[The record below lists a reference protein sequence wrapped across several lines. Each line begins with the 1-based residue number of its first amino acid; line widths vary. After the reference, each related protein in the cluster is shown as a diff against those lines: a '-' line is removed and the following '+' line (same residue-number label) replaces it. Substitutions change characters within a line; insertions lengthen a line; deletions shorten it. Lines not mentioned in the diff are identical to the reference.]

1 MEAACRPAHEGG
13 TVTTCKRYV
22 CLAGLAAAVSSCGS
36 SPASPTS
43 TNARSAPSS
52 VPATQ
57 FSLQILSG
65 STHQPLPGA
74 HVVIGGQEYT
84 TDQNGS
90 VTPIRINEEIDI
102 QAAGYLPR
110 ASRIVT
116 ERQGVTL
123 WPVANDAEA
132 EAVHRMVFGRRNAA
146 DLLYPFDPSEFYV
159 TIPSASDEVRR
170 AWQAAAADF
179 GSVFQLNYVM
189 ESQFQ
194 YDTNEIEI
202 LFGADQKC
210 TPSPTLGFCKIPSAY
225 MVFAVPDDRATDP
238 TTIRRVLA
246 SLFLGPNPFPGLLNP
261 DAPGDTLSPFEMQT
275 IRMILQR
282 PGLTRWPDDDRP

>member
-13 TVTTCKRYV
+13 TVTTCQRYV

-43 TNARSAPSS
+43 TDPRSPPSS
-52 VPATQ
+52 VPATR
-57 FSLQILSG
+57 FSVQILSG
-65 STHQPLPGA
+65 STHQPVPGA
-74 HVVIGGQEYT
+74 HVVVGRQEYT

-90 VTPIRINEEIDI
+90 VTPIGSSADIDI
-102 QAAGYLPR
+102 QAPGYLPR
-110 ASRIVT
+110 VSRVGQT
-116 ERQGVTL
+116 GQNVTL
-123 WPVANDAEA
+123 WPVADDAEA

-146 DLLYPFDPSEFYV
+146 DVLYPFYPGGFYV